1 MLESFRR
8 FIQSKLGA
16 GIALAV
22 LILIALAFAS
32 GDVASSGNFGGVSGG
47 DRVASVGDD
56 RIDTAELSQAATSA
70 LERVKQ
76 ENPRMSM
83 KAFLASGA
91 LDEVLDDLIDRTALG
106 EFGRGTGIVASQ
118 ALIDSEITQIP
129 AFRGPDGKFSQDAY
143 RQALRQQG
151 LSEKMVREDIAQ
163 GLIARQLLQ
172 PAALGAMVPRE
183 FALRYAALLRDRRAG
198 AVALLPSMLFAPA
211 KPPTEAELAAWYA
224 KNSDR
229 FIRPERRVIRYASF
243 GEEALKGVPAP
254 TADEIA
260 ARYNQNK
267 AQYLALE
274 TRNVTQLIVPTEA
287 AAQAIVAEVRGGASL
302 ESAATSKGLATAK
315 LEKQA
320 RDALARQTS
329 TGVADAVFASA
340 RGAIATPVRSPLGWH
355 VVRIDAVE
363 TRPGRSLEQA
373 SAEISTQIAT
383 EKRRAAFTDLLA
395 GIEEG
400 FDSGGNL
407 PEAAKDLGA
416 TVAQTGPVTADGEI
430 YGKPG
435 QRVPPILAKVVE
447 TAFSMEGEGQPQLA
461 EVEPGKSFV
470 IFDVAGVEPSA
481 PAPLAE
487 VKQAVV
493 AAWMTD
499 RGYAEAGKS
508 AKAVQA
514 AMAKGGTL
522 QQAMA
527 TLKRPLPPVQSVTM
541 SREELSKLQQSGQQV
556 PQPIAL
562 MFSMAQGTTKLLKA
576 PDNRGWFV
584 VRLDRIEP
592 GKVTADDPLLAAAQR
607 QLGQVVG
614 NEYAE
619 AMRRAIRSEVGVTRN
634 PAAIK
639 AVRGQLDGSGS

>member
-8 FIQSKLGA
+8 FIQSKIGA

-32 GDVASSGNFGGVSGG
+32 GDVASSGNFGGVTGG

-56 RIDTAELSQAATSA
+56 RIDTAALSQAATAA

-76 ENPRMSM
+76 DNPRLSM

-91 LDEVLDDLIDRTALG
+91 LEEVLDDLIDRTALG
-106 EFGRGTGIVASQ
+106 VFGRENGIVSSQ
-118 ALIDSEITQIP
+118 ALIDSEITQVP
-129 AFRGPDGKFSQDAY
+129 AFRGPDGKFSQDAF

-151 LSEKMVREDIAQ
+151 LTEKLVRADIAQ

-172 PAALGAMVPRE
+172 PAALGARVPKE
-183 FALRYAALLRDRRAG
+183 FALRYAALLRDRRSG

-211 KPPTEAELAAWYA
+211 RPPSDAELAAWYA

-243 GEEALKGVPAP
+243 GEGALKTVPAP
-254 TADEIA
+254 TAEEIA

-267 AQYLALE
+267 AQYLELE
-274 TRNVTQLIVPTEA
+274 TRSVTQLIVPTEA
-287 AAQAIVAEVRGGASL
+287 AAKAIVAEVGGGSSL
-302 ESAATSKGLATAK
+302 ERTASSKGLATAK
-315 LEKQA
+315 LDKLA
-320 RDALARQTS
+320 HDALAQQTS
-329 TGVADAVFASA
+329 KAVADAVFASA

-355 VVRIDAVE
+355 VARVDAVE
-363 TRPGRSLEQA
+363 TRPGRSLAQA
-373 SAEISTQIAT
+373 SAEISAQVAA
-383 EKRRAAFTDLLA
+383 EKRRAAFTDFVA
-395 GIEEG
+395 AIEEG

-407 PEAAKDLGA
+407 PEAAKELGA
-416 TVAQTGPVTADGEI
+416 TLAQTPAITADGEI

-435 QRVPPILAKVVE
+435 QRVPPILTKVVE
-447 TAFSMEGEGQPQLA
+447 TAFAMEGEGHPQLA
-461 EVEPGKSFV
+461 EVEPGKTFV
-470 IFDVAGVEPSA
+470 IFDITGLEPSA

-487 VKQAVV
+487 VRQAVI

-499 RGYAEAGKS
+499 RGFGEAGKS

-527 TLKRPLPPVQSVTM
+527 TLKRPLPPVQAVAM
-541 SREELSKLQQSGQQV
+541 SREELSRLQQAGQQV

-562 MFSMAQGTTKLLKA
+562 LFSMAQGTAKLLKA
-576 PDNRGWFV
+576 PQNMGWFV

-592 GKVTADDPLLAAAQR
+592 GKVAADDPLVAAAQR

-614 NEYAE
+614 SEYAE
-619 AMRRAIRSEVGVTRN
+619 SMRRAIRGEVGVKRN

>member
-106 EFGRGTGIVASQ
+106 EFGRDNGITTSQ

-129 AFRGPDGKFSQDAY
+129 AFRGPDGKFSQDAF
-143 RQALRQQG
+143 RQAMRQQG
-151 LSEKMVREDIAQ
+151 LNEKMVREDIAQ

-172 PAALGAMVPRE
+172 PVALGSIVPKE
-183 FALRYAALLRDRRAG
+183 FALRYATLLRDSRSG

-211 KPPTEAELAAWYA
+211 KPPADTELAAWYA
-224 KNSDR
+224 RNNDR

-243 GEEALKGVPAP
+243 GEEALKTVPAP
-254 TADEIA
+254 TPDEIA

-267 AQYLALE
+267 AQYVALE
-274 TRNVTQLIVPTEA
+274 TRSLTQLIVPTEA
-287 AAQAIVAEVRGGASL
+287 AAQAIVAEVRGGVSL
-302 ESAATSKGLATAK
+302 ESAATAKGLATAK
-315 LEKQA
+315 LDKQSREA
-320 RDALARQTS
+320 FARQTS
-329 TGVADAVFASA
+329 AGVADAVFTAT
-340 RGAIATPVRSPLGWH
+340 RGTIATPARGPLGWH
-355 VVRIDAVE
+355 VARIDAIE

-373 SAEISTQIAT
+373 SAEIATQIAA

-416 TVAQTGPVTADGEI
+416 TVAQTPAITADGEI

-435 QRVPPILAKVVE
+435 QRVPAVLAKVVE
-447 TAFSMEGEGQPQLA
+447 TAFSMEGEGNPQLA
-461 EVEPGKSFV
+461 EVEPGKTFV
-470 IFDVAGVEPSA
+470 IFDVTGVEASA

-487 VKQAVV
+487 VKQEVV
-493 AAWMTD
+493 AAWLTD
-499 RGYAEAGKS
+499 RGFVDAGKA
-508 AKAVQA
+508 AKTVQA
-514 AMAKGGTL
+514 AMVKGGTL

-527 TLKRPLPPVQSVTM
+527 TLKRPVPPVQSVTM
-541 SREELSKLQQSGQQV
+541 AREELSRLQQSGQQV

-562 MFSMAQGTTKLLKA
+562 MFSMAQGTTKVLKA
-576 PDNRGWFV
+576 PENRGWFV

-592 GKVTADDPLLAAAQR
+592 GKVTAVDPLVAAAQR

-614 NEYAE
+614 SEYADS
-619 AMRRAIRSEVGVTRN
+619 MRRAIRGEVGVKRN

>member
-32 GDVASSGNFGGVSGG
+32 SDVASSGNFGGVSGG

-106 EFGRGTGIVASQ
+106 EFGRDNGITTSQ

-129 AFRGPDGKFSQDAY
+129 AFRGPDGKFSQDAF
-143 RQALRQQG
+143 RQAMRQQG
-151 LSEKMVREDIAQ
+151 LNEKMVREDIAQ

-172 PAALGAMVPRE
+172 PVALGSVVPRE
-183 FALRYAALLRDRRAG
+183 FALRYAALLRDSRSG

-211 KPPTEAELAAWYA
+211 KPPADAELATWYA
-224 KNSDR
+224 KNNSR
-229 FIRPERRVIRYASF
+229 FIRPERRIIRYASF
-243 GEEALKGVPAP
+243 GEEALKMVPAP
-254 TADEIA
+254 TPDEIA
-260 ARYNQNK
+260 ARYKQNK

-274 TRNVTQLIVPTEA
+274 TRSVTQLIVPTEA
-287 AAQAIVAEVRGGASL
+287 AAQAIIAEVRGGASL
-302 ESAATSKGLATAK
+302 ESAASSKGLATAK

-329 TGVADAVFASA
+329 AAVADAVFTSA
-340 RGAIATPVRSPLGWH
+340 RGAMVAPARGPLGWH
-355 VVRIDAVE
+355 VVRVDAVE
-363 TRPGRSLEQA
+363 TRPGRSLDQV
-373 SAEISTQIAT
+373 SAEISTQIAA

-395 GIEEG
+395 EIEDS

-416 TVAQTGPVTADGEI
+416 TVAQTPAITADGEI

-435 QRVPPILAKVVE
+435 QRVPAILAKVVE
-447 TAFSMEGEGQPQLA
+447 TAFSMEGEGNPQLA
-461 EVEPGKSFV
+461 EVEPGKTFV
-470 IFDVAGVEPSA
+470 IFDVTGVEASA

-487 VKQAVV
+487 VKQEVV
-493 AAWMTD
+493 AAWLTD
-499 RGYAEAGKS
+499 RGFVDAGKA

-527 TLKRPLPPVQSVTM
+527 TLKRPVPPVQSVTM
-541 SREELSKLQQSGQQV
+541 AREELSRLQQSGQQV

-562 MFSMAQGTTKLLKA
+562 MFSMAQGTTKVLKA
-576 PDNRGWFV
+576 PMNRGWFV

-592 GKVTADDPLLAAAQR
+592 GKVTAEDPLVEAAQR

-614 NEYAE
+614 SEYADS
-619 AMRRAIRSEVGVTRN
+619 MRRAIRSEVGVKRN